1 MHKPSFILCLLLL
14 VVLIGTLGV
23 TQLAAAQQTV
33 ILSGRVTDSAGNAVS
48 GATVN
53 LEDPGW
59 VGQET
64 DANGNYRLSVPP
76 GTYRLRV
83 RPRHGPLISQK
94 IERLNLSTNTTR
106 NFALEAGVTL
116 SGRVTNSTGQPVPW
130 AWLAVHSGDYQE
142 IGFGQ
147 ADASGH
153 YSLGVPMGTY
163 QVDVY
168 HEDFIDRSLEGVTVA
183 QATVLNITLESGVML
198 GGKVIDEMGQP
209 VSDALVCAHLPTE
222 QQSEGTCRYS
232 ELEGTFQLQVAPAV
246 YVVTVRPVFP
256 LRPTR
261 LRRVEVSGEGVTGL
275 VLTVSRDPMPFV
287 PDDPPKAALISL
299 SAPTTDGE
307 VTLTG
312 AAGAVVPHSMVVAIT
327 VETGH
332 FTTAQATASGS
343 FRARLFAPAGT
354 SIFVKADPVG
364 TTVAQFLVSS
374 SDADIPAKPGT
385 LSALPGTILRVA
397 APSGAGVPVGDAG
410 RSYFDALP
418 VWTFQGSLAR
428 HTFAPGDPLRVRGT
442 VRVDS
447 PALQGVNALQVTAG
461 LRLERLSDTDGS
473 NILRHNTFAS
483 TFLTPTGLPIEREP
497 RYADAGLD
505 VYRQVPLAKMTAT
518 QAEAEIDLTLP
529 LPSDL
534 PAGCYRPFLNLDFPG
549 MPRENPP
556 SRPVILPDF
565 STRPHHEA
573 RLPIIQVGS
582 PALPRLS
589 WPLLLD
595 TLSNGSR
602 GILAEEDAGR
612 FGTAQR
618 ILIPSET
625 FVIPRLSAASN
636 QPLTYRLEPF
646 VPAVG
651 GGNAVRIYSPNIPF
665 QFPSGSL
672 NVTIHRPDGTER
684 VLGPA
689 PFVQSRLKGLVDE
702 EGFLLDGGGG
712 HIGDAYQLTTLD
724 PRFEVT
730 FTQDGLHVITVE
742 GTIDDIWGNTWTG
755 GGTYEVHIGRVLTL
769 DTAVLPGTPFEVGD
783 GFNPGLV
790 ISPPLTAEV
799 EVRLQHVPHSDIG
812 QFQERVILGQTN
824 RFGYFQPAGNSVV
837 FEQPGEYRVDIT
849 ARGEDVEGQLWMGSR
864 TWGGVVA
871 PVDPLIVAHGRRG
884 IDTQDTIGPQW
895 FTRDQIGIPV
905 GNNHVPFP
913 FQSGD
918 VQWLEEA
925 DSAIPLIT
933 FHDPGRQLT
942 ELLRQRER
950 EEGLVP
956 REGPG
961 SFAERVVVG
970 ETPLFSSRPDGDDP
984 HLDPAKVDLWA
995 YSYRSVQ
1002 RPLVRVREE
1011 ISEDKIPNPYW
1022 RFDDR
1027 YAGQI
1032 GVGTH
1037 GDLPGE
1043 FKFQYGAAVL
1053 HGSALDQAHYA
1064 IHGSLFVL
1072 VPDDDPDGTRTF
1084 PPFQGNGGGPS
1095 GGPLFTLK
1103 GEEIDLFIHLTGVRP
1118 GSVLETGNTFALV
1131 GAIGPTL
1138 PAQVTYTVTAPDG
1151 SRRTFSGVANAIGYY
1166 YEPGDNFIVDQP
1178 GRYTVDLRVTYD
1190 GSTSAGQV
1198 TAPFPQ
1204 GHVLGTARGRFS
1216 VYVVSLHSI
1225 PLTVD
1230 MPRHNFLTAPADF
1243 TITASTPT
1251 GMTLTDGH
1259 MTALIPGVV
1268 LEDESLSVRNNGL
1281 TYDYDP
1287 VGLAAGV
1294 PILDVE
1300 RNGQPVAADVVTV
1313 SLFGEGTDSEGQPH
1327 YAARVVTLHGP
1338 EFLNL
1343 TPVAPGPNA
1352 IRDLEPLGV
1361 GRRAACTSRGSSC
1374 VSFF

>member
-1 MHKPSFILCLLLL
+1 MHKPRSILCPFVL
-14 VVLIGTLGV
+14 VVLIGLLGAV
-23 TQLAAAQQTV
+23 AQPASAQQTV
-33 ILSGRVTDSAGNAVS
+33 TLSGRVTDAVGQPVS
-48 GATVN
+48 GATVS

-64 DANGNYRLSVPP
+64 DANGNYRLSVSP
-76 GTYRLRV
+76 GIYRLRV
-83 RPRHGPLISQK
+83 WSPRGPLIAQK
-94 IERLNLSTNTTR
+94 IEGFRLSTDTTR
-106 NFALEAGVTL
+106 NFALEEGVTL
-116 SGRVTNSTGQPVPW
+116 SGQVTGPAGQPPAW
-130 AWLAVHSGDYQE
+130 AWLSIHTGDYQE
-142 IGFGQ
+142 VGFGR

-153 YSLGVPMGTY
+153 YSLGVPVGTY

-168 HEDFIDRSLEGVTVA
+168 HEDFIDLSLEGVAVA

-198 GGKVIDEMGQP
+198 GGKVVDEAGEP
-209 VSDALVCAHLPTE
+209 VPNALVCARLPTE
-222 QQSEGTCRYS
+222 QQSEGICRYS

-246 YVVTVRPVFP
+246 YVVTIRPVFP
-256 LRPTR
+256 LRQTR
-261 LRRVEVSGEGVTGL
+261 LRRVEVSGEGVSDL

-287 PDDPPKAALISL
+287 PDDPPKAALISI

-312 AAGAVVPHSMVVAIT
+312 AAGSVVPHSMVVAIT

-343 FRARLFAPAGT
+343 FRANLFAPAGT

-364 TTVAQFLVSS
+364 TTVAQFVSVS
-374 SDADIPAKPGT
+374 LDPDLAAKPGA
-385 LSALPGTILRVA
+385 LAALPGTILR
-397 APSGAGVPVGDAG
+397 APDPPGTGVPVGDAG
-410 RSYFDALP
+410 RSHFDALP

-428 HTFAPGDPLRVRGT
+428 DTFAPGDPLRVRGT

-447 PALQGVNALQVTAG
+447 PVLQGANALQVTAG
-461 LRLERLSDTDGS
+461 LRLERLSDTDGA
-473 NILRHNTFAS
+473 NILRYNTFAS

-505 VYRQVPLAKMTAT
+505 VYRQVPLAKTTGT
-518 QAEAEIDLTLP
+518 QAEANIDLTLP
-529 LPSDL
+529 LPSDF
-534 PAGCYRPFLNLDFPG
+534 PAGYYRPFLNLDFPG
-549 MPRENPP
+549 MPRETPP

-573 RLPIIQVGS
+573 RLPIVQVGS

-602 GILAEEDAGR
+602 GILAEEDVDR

-618 ILIPSET
+618 ILTPSET
-625 FVIPRLSAASN
+625 FVIPRLSAASG

-651 GGNAVRIYSPNIPF
+651 GWNAVRIYAPNIPF

-672 NVTIHRPDGTER
+672 TVRLHQPDGTER

-742 GTIDDIWGNTWTG
+742 GTIDDIWGNTWSG
-755 GGTYEVHIGRVLTL
+755 GGTYEVYVGRVLAL
-769 DTAVLPGTPFEVGD
+769 DTAVLPGTHFEVGD

-790 ISPPLTAEV
+790 VSPPMTAEV
-799 EVRLQHVPHSDIG
+799 EVRLQHVPHSDVS
-812 QFQERVILGQTN
+812 QLEEHVIRGRTN
-824 RFGYFQPAGNSVV
+824 RFGYFQPAGNTVV
-837 FEQPGEYRVDIT
+837 FDQPGEYRVDIT
-849 ARGEDVEGQLWMGSR
+849 AQGEDAQGQLWMGSR

-871 PVDPLIVAHGRRG
+871 LVNPLIVAHGRRG

-905 GNNHVPFP
+905 GDNHVPFP

-925 DSAIPLIT
+925 DSAIPLIA
-933 FHDPGRQLT
+933 FHDPSRQLT

-950 EEGLVP
+950 EDGLVP

-961 SFAERVVVG
+961 SFVERVVVG
-970 ETPLFSSRPDGDDP
+970 ETPLFSSRPDGIDP
-984 HLDPAKVDLWA
+984 HLGPSKVDLWG

-1022 RFDDR
+1022 RFNDR
-1027 YAGQI
+1027 YANQI
-1032 GVGTH
+1032 GVGKH

-1064 IHGSLFVL
+1064 IQGSLFVL

-1103 GEEIDLFIHLTGVRP
+1103 GEDIDLFIHLTGVRP
-1118 GSVLETGNTFALV
+1118 GSVLEAGNTFALV

-1138 PAQVTYTVTAPDG
+1138 PAQVAYTVTAPDG
-1151 SRRTFSGVANAIGYY
+1151 SQRRFSGMANEIGYY
-1166 YEPGDNFIVDQP
+1166 YEPDDNFIVDQP
-1178 GRYTVDLRVTYD
+1178 GQYTVDLQVTYD

-1216 VYVVSLHSI
+1216 VYVVSPHST
-1225 PLTVD
+1225 PLKVN
-1230 MPRHNFLTAPADF
+1230 MPRHDFLTAPSDF
-1243 TITASTPT
+1243 TVTASAPT
-1251 GMTLTDGH
+1251 GLTLTEGH
-1259 MTALIPGVV
+1259 VTALIPGVV
-1268 LEDESLSVRNNGL
+1268 LEDGPLTVGSNGL

-1300 RNGQPVAADVVTV
+1300 RFGEPVAADVVTV
-1313 SLFGEGTDSEGQPH
+1313 SLFGEGTDSDGQPS
-1327 YAARVVTLHGP
+1327 YAARVVTLHGT

-1343 TPVAPGPNA
+1343 TPVPPDTNA
-1352 IRDLEPLGV
+1352 VRDLERLE
-1361 GRRAACTSRGSSC
+1361 
-1374 VSFF
+1374 